1 VAAAHRHIVTA
12 SILCWLAAWSSAAHA
27 DWAACQHKP
36 TRACLLEEA
45 LRGDNG
51 PLTGKDRLDVLAL
64 TGYRDHPEFLT
75 PADIDEATRQV
86 TSQPPLPL
94 SPRIVY
100 AALAIKGL
108 VATKRFQEASDLAAH
123 LESPIHL
130 SALHELT
137 RDLIKAGEWEKAPIF
152 ASQMSAV
159 TDPEGLV
166 GEAVRDFTEMGKIE
180 EALAVMAL
188 NLSSSA
194 ATTSDMLEAVGFAYA
209 KRGDPQLAARFYDR
223 AQVILEWSRRP
234 VDDGSAMEFYFGQMS
249 LKAYRGDIEGVRT
262 ALTQPPPTF
271 STTPAASLES
281 YRLQGSQKLL
291 LALLQTDHGDVAAEV
306 ARSMP
311 ERFRPFSLASV
322 ARHDVEKARLD
333 DARAILS
340 SLGDRADPKLRGTI
354 IHALAVATAKS
365 GNIVAA
371 VAQASQTDEP
381 MTRRAILFDVAQ
393 TLP

>member
-1 VAAAHRHIVTA
+1 
-12 SILCWLAAWSSAAHA
+12 
-27 DWAACQHKP
+27 
-36 TRACLLEEA
+36 
-45 LRGDNG
+45 
-51 PLTGKDRLDVLAL
+51 
-64 TGYRDHPEFLT
+64 
-75 PADIDEATRQV
+75 
-86 TSQPPLPL
+86 
-94 SPRIVY
+94 
-100 AALAIKGL
+100 
-108 VATKRFQEASDLAAH
+108 
-123 LESPIHL
+123 
-130 SALHELT
+130 
-137 RDLIKAGEWEKAPIF
+137 
-152 ASQMSAV
+152 
-159 TDPEGLV
+159 
-166 GEAVRDFTEMGKIE
+166 
-180 EALAVMAL
+180 
-188 NLSSSA
+188 
-194 ATTSDMLEAVGFAYA
+194 
-209 KRGDPQLAARFYDR
+209 LAARFYDR

-322 ARHDVEKARLD
+322 ARRDVENGRLD